1 MEWLL
6 NSFKLFSV
14 FSYVV
19 IYKNVFDVICFGV
32 INFYVI
38 WELFIIYYFFIIL

>member
-1 MEWLL
+1 MVIEIVLSCL
-6 NSFKLFSV
+6 V
-14 FSYVV
+14 YYVV
-19 IYKNVFDVICFGV
+19 IYKNVFDVISFGV

>member
-19 IYKNVFDVICFGV
+19 IYKIVFDVISFGV

-38 WELFIIYYFFIIL
+38 WELFIIYYFFFIL